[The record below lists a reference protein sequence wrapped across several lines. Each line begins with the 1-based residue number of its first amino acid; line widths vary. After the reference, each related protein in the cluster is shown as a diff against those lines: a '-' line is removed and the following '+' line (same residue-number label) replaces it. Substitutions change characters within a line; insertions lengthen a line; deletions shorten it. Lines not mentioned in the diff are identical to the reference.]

1 MADKITDKTE
11 VKTTELAAILG
22 ITARRVQQLTQDG
35 TFVTVKRGKFN
46 LAESVQ
52 RYLAFTALRNKAP
65 DDIEKDKLE
74 AEAKLKQH
82 KAEMAELEL
91 EEIKGKMHRSED
103 VAALTEDLIYAM
115 RGMLVSLPGRL
126 SVDVAAVQT
135 PAEAS
140 KIIRDE
146 IYKVMNELSE
156 YRYDPKKYEDRVR
169 ERLAWSTVERDEEDE

>member
-11 VKTTELAAILG
+11 AKTTELASVLG
-22 ITARRVQQLTQDG
+22 ITARRVQQLAQDG
-35 TFVTVKRGKFN
+35 TFVAVKRGKFN

-52 RYLAFTALRNKAP
+52 RYIAFLSVRNKAP

-74 AEAKLKQH
+74 AEARLKQS

-91 EEIKGKMHRSED
+91 DELKGRMHRSED
-103 VAALTEDLIYAM
+103 VAAMTEDLIFAI

-126 SVDVAAVQT
+126 SVDAAAAT
-135 PAEAS
+135 SPAEVS

-156 YRYDPKKYEDRVR
+156 YRYDPKKYEARVR
-169 ERLAWSTVERDEEDE
+169 ERLAWDSLESDDEDE